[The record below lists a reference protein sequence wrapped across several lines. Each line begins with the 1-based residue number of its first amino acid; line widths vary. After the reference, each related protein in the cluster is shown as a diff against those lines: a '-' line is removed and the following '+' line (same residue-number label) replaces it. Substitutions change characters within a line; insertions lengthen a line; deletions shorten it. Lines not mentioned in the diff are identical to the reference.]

1 MTHPTQACSLQ
12 LAKKLSWG
20 SRTPLTYRASLQMFR
35 GVFMDLSK
43 KHFDFE
49 PHFKQQPPV
58 AALCQQRKGDLAAE
72 ERPENKSK

>member
-49 PHFKQQPPV
+49 PRFKQRHPQRR
-58 AALCQQRKGDLAAE
+58 CQQRKRDLAAE

>member
-35 GVFMDLSK
+35 GVFMDLTK

-49 PHFKQQPPV
+49 PHFK
-58 AALCQQRKGDLAAE
+58 
-72 ERPENKSK
+72 